1 MTIKNNKIQHKN
13 IIKGMAIDE
22 NINVSS
28 LYDSLFAFSYKYL
41 NTNII
46 TNRRISY
53 EISTVYL
60 SIINSIYTAIFYKS
74 KENKTIEAVEKII
87 NYIISISKYPNVKDI
102 PSYNDEYKKDIDSI
116 LTRQEILLQP
126 LKRIKELHGD
136 G

>member
-1 MTIKNNKIQHKN
+1 MTINDKKTYLLEYY
-13 IIKGMAIDE
+13 KGMAIDKD
-22 NINVSS
+22 IPVTS
-28 LYDSLFAFSYKYL
+28 LYDALYFFSYKYL

-46 TNRRISY
+46 IDRRLSY
-53 EISTVYL
+53 ETSQFYI
-60 SIINSIYTAIFYKS
+60 SIINSIYIAIFYKS

-87 NYIISISKYPNVKDI
+87 NYIKDISKYPNVKDI